1 MGTTPNTT
9 VAGFVAALEA
19 ALDEADR
26 AHAAHFNLPVGAR
39 SGHTTREWEAMLAA
53 LFSASG
59 SARGLIGA
67 LRARDEAATP

>member
-9 VAGFVAALEA
+9 VAGFAAALEA

-26 AHAAHFNLPVGAR
+26 AHAAHFDLPVGAR

-59 SARGLIGA
+59 SARGLIAA
-67 LRARDEAATP
+67 LRRDEVATP